1 MARGLTIHNPGG
13 QVGLGANPFGRD
25 VANLQLYQALARHG
39 GFDSIDFLTLN
50 QVPADALAAGLFPDE
65 ISPIPIGASSVLD
78 HGVPVR
84 AGTLLRGSADL
95 ADLAW
100 LRRRAVGDRAYSLV
114 GLIHT
119 LAPPAIRTQ
128 ITGDLNAPTQAWD
141 ALICTS
147 PSVRAATERMFDAWG
162 EYMAERFGATLRPTP
177 RLPLIP
183 LGVDGPAMAAAADRP
198 QVRADRRAELGVGE
212 KEILVLWVGRL
223 SFFEKAF
230 PQPMFRALEEA
241 AQRSGKRLRFAM
253 AGWFPNGETDR
264 RRYAEAALAYAP
276 SVALH
281 LLDGNDRIL
290 LGELWAAADIFL
302 SLVDNIQE
310 TFGITPIEAM
320 AAGLPV
326 VASDWDGY
334 RYTVRDGVEG
344 FLIPTLGGP
353 PGVSGAQIAARHL
366 ALIESYQIYVGTVA
380 QHTAV
385 HVGRAAEALA
395 RLAVDPGLRRAM
407 GAAGRKRVRE
417 FCDWPVVARQIR
429 DLTDELGEIRAAAPG
444 PAPGPALDPARG
456 DPFADFAGFAT
467 DILGPERAL
476 RLRPGVGADDL
487 TRAGTVELD
496 RAFGAWRGQPLE
508 HARILELMADGAPR
522 KVLDLLLAFPAERR
536 RQIHMSLAW
545 MAKLGLVDWLD

>member
-1 MARGLTIHNPGG
+1 MAHGLTIHNPGG

-25 VANLQLYQALARHG
+25 VANLQLYQALGRHG
-39 GFDSIDFLTLN
+39 GFDRIDFMTLN
-50 QVPADALAAGLFPDE
+50 QVPPEALAEGLYPGE
-65 ISPIPIGASSVLD
+65 TPVTPVGVASMLD
-78 HGVPVR
+78 HGAPAR
-84 AGTLLRGSADL
+84 AGTLLRGGADL
-95 ADLAW
+95 AELAW
-100 LRRRAVGDRAYSLV
+100 HRRRAVGDRAYSLV
-114 GLIHT
+114 GLVHT
-119 LAPPAIRTQ
+119 LAPPAIRAL
-128 ITGDLNAPTQAWD
+128 IAGNLVAPTQPWD

-147 PSVRAATERMFDAWG
+147 PAVRDAVEQMFEAWG
-162 EYMAERFGATLRPTP
+162 DHMAERFGATLRPAP

-198 QVRADRRAELGVGE
+198 EVRSSRRAELGVGAE
-212 KEILVLWVGRL
+212 DILVLWVGRL

-241 AQRSGKRLRFAM
+241 AQRSGKRLTFAM
-253 AGWFPNGETDR
+253 AGWFPNGEADR
-264 RRYAEAALAYAP
+264 RRYVQAAEAYAP
-276 SVALH
+276 SVALR
-281 LLDGNDRIL
+281 LLDGNDRGL
-290 LGELWAAADIFL
+290 LGELWAASDIFL

-353 PGVSGAQIAARHL
+353 PGVLGGQIAARHL
-366 ALIESYQIYVGTVA
+366 ALIESYQVYVGSVA

-395 RLAVDPGLRRAM
+395 RLASDPDLRRRM
-407 GAAGRKRVRE
+407 GAAGRARVAA
-417 FCDWPVVARQIR
+417 FCDWPVVARQIKS
-429 DLTDELGEIRAAAPG
+429 LTEELAEVRAAAPG
-444 PAPGPALDPARG
+444 PAPRPALDPVRG

-467 DILGPERAL
+467 EILGLDTAL
-476 RLRPGVGADDL
+476 VLRPGVGPADL
-487 TRAGTVELD
+487 ERAETVELD
-496 RAFGAWRGQPLE
+496 RAFGVWRGQAAE
-508 HARILELMADGAPR
+508 HARLLEILADGAPR
-522 KVLDLLLAFPAERR
+522 KVRDLLLAFPAERR

-545 MAKLGLVDWLD
+545 MAKLGLVDWL